1 MTPRVSVFLRC
12 ARFVALGMSALGIGA
27 VGVGC
32 GPTDSIKTF
41 DVELVTI
48 SECSQVGAGAVQCED
63 EAELATHT
71 IFGQWI
77 IDERASDAFTLTTH
91 QGRTL
96 PGLYFANTSEISDQC
111 RGQGGTC
118 YFARTRTDELD
129 VENNCIQ
136 INQRALDSVLDPE
149 TNTLG
154 GIFSDITLT
163 DENCGTPFVEEVII
177 EVTGTLTDESV
188 YAREVYE

>member
-1 MTPRVSVFLRC
+1 MTPRVSVLLRL
-12 ARFVALGMSALGIGA
+12 ALVAAPLLGGTLLSAA
-27 VGVGC
+27 C
-32 GPTDSIKTF
+32 GPTDTIKTF

-63 EAELATHT
+63 ESELENHT

-77 IDERASDAFTLTTH
+77 IDERAPDAFTLTTH
-91 QGRTL
+91 RGRTL
-96 PGLYFANTSEISDQC
+96 PGLYFPNNSEISAQC
-111 RGQGGTC
+111 TGQGGIC

-136 INQRALDSVLDPE
+136 INQRALDSVLTPE
-149 TNTLG
+149 TNTLSG
-154 GIFSDITLT
+154 VFSDITLT

-177 EVTGTLTDESV
+177 QVTGTLSDESV